1 MKKIVF
7 ITGANRGLGAA
18 IATEFAA
25 LDYKVVISGRNFAAC
40 QKKAA
45 EIGSGVVAV
54 QCDITNK
61 ESVTKARDFVAG
73 KYKKIDVLVNNA
85 GIILPIEKF
94 CDADP
99 EEWENLINTNITGQM
114 RITHAFYS
122 LLKKA
127 AHARIINIS
136 SGSALRPLENWS
148 AYCTSKAGFAMLS
161 RCLDLES
168 RCLDLEFSQVNIR
181 SFAFAP
187 GMIDT
192 NMQAIIRKSNTPNK
206 NMFEKKNLTN
216 TKPAAR
222 LATWLALSFLIF
234 SFLRTG
240 KVSKFASLAR

>member
-61 ESVTKARDFVAG
+61 ESVAKARDFVAG

-136 SGSALRPLENWS
+136 SGSASQNFSMGSIIPALL
-148 AYCTSKAGFAMLS
+148 TSTSIFLYFPA
-161 RCLDLES
+161 
-168 RCLDLEFSQVNIR
+168 
-181 SFAFAP
+181 
-187 GMIDT
+187 T
-192 NMQAIIRKSNTPNK
+192 KS
-206 NMFEKKNLTN
+206 L
-216 TKPAAR
+216 A
-222 LATWLALSFLIF
+222 LATLSLLVISHCTATTPLPISAAFFWQAAKFLPEITT
-234 SFLRTG
+234 L
-240 KVSKFASLAR
+240 

>member
-7 ITGANRGLGAA
+7 ITGANKGLGAA

-45 EIGSGVVAV
+45 EIGSGAVAV
-54 QCDITNK
+54 QCNITDK
-61 ESVTKARDFVAG
+61 ESVAKARDFVAE
-73 KYKKIDVLVNNA
+73 KYKKLDVLVNNA
-85 GIILPIEKF
+85 GIIQPIEKF

-99 EEWENLINTNITGQM
+99 EEWESLINTNITGQM

-127 AHARIINIS
+127 APARIINIS

-161 RCLDLES
+161 RCLDLE
-168 RCLDLEFSQVNIR
+168 FSQVNIR

-192 NMQAIIRKSNTPNK
+192 DMQAIIRTSNTPNK
-206 NMFEKKNLTN
+206 NMFEKKNL
-216 TKPAAR
+216 KY
-222 LATWLALSFLIF
+222 
-234 SFLRTG
+234 
-240 KVSKFASLAR
+240 

>member
-7 ITGANRGLGAA
+7 ITGANKGLGAA

-45 EIGSGVVAV
+45 EIGSGAVAV
-54 QCDITNK
+54 QCNITDK
-61 ESVTKARDFVAG
+61 ESVAKARDFVAE
-73 KYKKIDVLVNNA
+73 KYKKLDVLVNNA
-85 GIILPIEKF
+85 GIIQPIEKF

-99 EEWENLINTNITGQM
+99 EEWESLINTNITGQM

-127 AHARIINIS
+127 APARIINIS

-161 RCLDLES
+161 RLDLFGFGKQ
-168 RCLDLEFSQVNIR
+168 FSQVNIR

-192 NMQAIIRKSNTPNK
+192 DMQAIIRTSNTPNK
-206 NMFEKKNLTN
+206 NMFEKQKLNLY
-216 TKPAAR
+216 
-222 LATWLALSFLIF
+222 LLQ
-234 SFLRTG
+234 
-240 KVSKFASLAR
+240 

>member
-7 ITGANRGLGAA
+7 ITGANKGLGAA

-45 EIGSGVVAV
+45 EIGSGAVAV
-54 QCDITNK
+54 QCNITDK
-61 ESVTKARDFVAG
+61 ESVAKARDFVAE
-73 KYKKIDVLVNNA
+73 KYKKLDVLVNNA
-85 GIILPIEKF
+85 GIIQPIEKF

-99 EEWENLINTNITGQM
+99 EEWESLINTNITGQM

-127 AHARIINIS
+127 APARIINIS

-161 RCLDLES
+161 RCLDLE
-168 RCLDLEFSQVNIR
+168 FSQVNIR

-192 NMQAIIRKSNTPNK
+192 RGASNN
-206 NMFEKKNLTN
+206 
-216 TKPAAR
+216 
-222 LATWLALSFLIF
+222 
-234 SFLRTG
+234 
-240 KVSKFASLAR
+240 